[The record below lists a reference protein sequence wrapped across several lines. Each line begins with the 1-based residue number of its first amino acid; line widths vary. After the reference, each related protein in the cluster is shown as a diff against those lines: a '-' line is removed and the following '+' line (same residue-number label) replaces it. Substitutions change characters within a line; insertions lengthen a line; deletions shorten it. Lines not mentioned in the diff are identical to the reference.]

1 MNKAAFKKSVPVV
14 RINEWNTTVLEGV
27 TLGADDR
34 RLAKD
39 LSATNRLEVEEL
51 RAGLR
56 IRSKSWIGVVRLSK
70 IEIQI
75 HPKLSGDNV
84 RVIEMIELTQ
94 GLDILKRMPGIRE
107 IDTNGKS
114 LMDLLAMM
122 LIHEA
127 ERLIR
132 NGLLSDYVEQVDELP
147 VLRGRILA
155 DRQVLKRFGRVDRVI
170 CQFDDRSQ
178 DIPENQVLAIGTQL
192 CARFATD
199 EAIRRKAREIS
210 HILRQTCSPSAF
222 DVRRG
227 DSQIVYNRMNAIYED
242 AHQLCWLIIRMC
254 GVKDF
259 YASSTITSFAFMLDM
274 NRLFEE
280 FVYKLVEH
288 ILDAKVWKVI
298 KQVSSRSIVWND
310 TANRSY
316 ATVRPDIVLRHQET
330 GRVLTID
337 AKYKLYDTKKIN
349 SADIYQSFL
358 YAFGF
363 HKELSQHLP
372 QSILLFPASSTDS
385 QPLDL
390 KIRDMGRAPI
400 AQVFAQGL
408 PIPEAIDEVKEVSA
422 SAHVEALARLF
433 EARQQHFGAM

>member
-14 RINEWNTTVLEGV
+14 RINEWNTTVLEGM

-70 IEIQI
+70 VEIQI

-84 RVIEMIELTQ
+84 RVIEMIEMTQ

-107 IDTNGKS
+107 IDTTGKS

-122 LIHEA
+122 LIHES

-132 NGLLSDYVEQVDELP
+132 NGLLSDYVEQIDELP

-155 DRQVLKRFGRVDRVI
+155 DRQVLERFGRVDRVI

-178 DIPENQVLAIGTQL
+178 DIPENQLLAIGTQL
-192 CARFATD
+192 CARFATN
-199 EAIRRKAREIS
+199 EAIRRKARELA
-210 HILRQTCSPSAF
+210 HIMRQTCSPNAF
-222 DVRRG
+222 DVRLG
-227 DSQIVYNRMNAIYED
+227 GSQITYNRMNSIYED
-242 AHQLCWLIIRMC
+242 AHQLCWLVIRMC

-259 YASSTITSFAFMLDM
+259 FASSTITSFAFMLDM

-280 FVYKLVEH
+280 FVYMVVSQ
-288 ILDAKVWKVI
+288 ILNNKTWKVS
-298 KQVSSRSIVWND
+298 KQDSTKSIVWNA
-310 TANRSY
+310 TRNRSY
-316 ATVRPDIVLRHQET
+316 SSVRPDIVIRHRES
-330 GRVLTID
+330 GRALTID
-337 AKYKLYDTKKIN
+337 SKYKLYDAKKIS

-358 YAFGF
+358 YAFGY
-363 HKELSQHLP
+363 QC
-372 QSILLFPASSTDS
+372 QSAERVPKSTLIFPASNTGSGV
-385 QPLDL
+385 LDL
-390 KIRDMGRAPI
+390 AIRGPNRKGL
-400 AQVFAQGL
+400 AQVSVFGL
-408 PIPEAIDEVKEVSA
+408 SIPGIIDEMKANVVGENI
-422 SAHVEALARLF
+422 ERLARLI
-433 EARQQHFGAM
+433 ENS